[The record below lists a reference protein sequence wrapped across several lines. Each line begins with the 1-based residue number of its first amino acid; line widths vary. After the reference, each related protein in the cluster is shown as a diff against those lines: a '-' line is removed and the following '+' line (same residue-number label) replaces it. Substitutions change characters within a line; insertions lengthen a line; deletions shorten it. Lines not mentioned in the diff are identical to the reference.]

1 MEHDRKSIQL
11 FRQSA
16 AWAGAIITL
25 AALGGCATES
35 HKTIQAPTVAS
46 YGTSYTGPKHILV
59 VGKFHN
65 RSTYM
70 QGIFSEGPDQLGGQ
84 AKTILKT
91 HLQQTG
97 RFTVVDRENMSE
109 IANEASIRG
118 DKQKLTGAQVAI
130 TGDVTEFGRK
140 TTGDTQ
146 LFGILGSG
154 KKQIAY
160 AKVALNV
167 VDVRTSEIVYSAQ
180 GAGEFDLSTREV
192 IGTGGTAGYDA
203 TLNGKVLNLA
213 ITEAVN
219 GLVAGLERSEWHP
232 SKADLTQRLH
242 CWLWPLEYWQRLRAV
257 PGAEPR
263 RGARRPH
270 RGRDAAGRR
279 GFIHPCTPGAAVMT
293 T

>member
-1 MEHDRKSIQL
+1 MRMSSRFL
-11 FRQSA
+11 PGFGLTVLVA
-16 AWAGAIITL
+16 ASML
-25 AALGGCATES
+25 AAGCATET
-35 HKTIQAPTVAS
+35 HRTLEPQTVAAH
-46 YGTSYTGPKHILV
+46 GTAYSGPVHTLV
-59 VGKFHN
+59 VAKFQN

-70 QGIFSEGPDQLGGQ
+70 QGIFSEGPDQLGNQ

-109 IANEASIRG
+109 IAEEAKIRG
-118 DKQKLTGAQVAI
+118 TSQALRGAEVAV

-140 TTGDTQ
+140 TVGDVQ

-160 AKVALNV
+160 AKVALNI

-180 GAGEFDLSTREV
+180 GAGEYELSSREV
-192 IGTGGTAGYDA
+192 IGFGGAAGYDA

-219 GLVAGLERSEWHP
+219 ALVAGLERGDWSP
-232 SKADLTQRLH
+232 TQ
-242 CWLWPLEYWQRLRAV
+242 
-257 PGAEPR
+257 
-263 RGARRPH
+263 AR
-270 RGRDAAGRR
+270 
-279 GFIHPCTPGAAVMT
+279 
-293 T
+293 